1 VPKHID
7 LRKVRQR
14 LLQVQ
19 GVREVHDL
27 HIWAMSTTRTALTAH
42 VIAPDVQQDEMIR
55 KINELL
61 GREFG
66 IYHTTLQIERGGPDV
81 ENRPGCSVCE
91 EGEI

>member
-1 VPKHID
+1 
-7 LRKVRQR
+7 
-14 LLQVQ
+14 
-19 GVREVHDL
+19 
-27 HIWAMSTTRTALTAH
+27 
-42 VIAPDVQQDEMIR
+42 MIR